1 MNLEHELRAALREDA
16 ESVGP
21 ADLALEY
28 PGDPTPRHGR
38 RGFPSAA
45 AVLAAAAATVA
56 LVGGVVWGTD
66 AGGEKVQPASRHS
79 FAPRHPQVH
88 TVKDVPAAVALLPK
102 IAVGLEALQP
112 VEDEK
117 VSDCLR
123 ARGYPAAQHG
133 GDRLTPVDRTV
144 PEQARARGY
153 DMEPMV
159 RAQRRDAELYR
170 QVEARGSGAV
180 EGYSDAQYGPPDE
193 ELWVHYEIVGSVGDD
208 RRYGGCTAE
217 ARQSMYAGA
226 ELARLKIE
234 NANLP
239 HGVEAAANWDDP
251 AVVAARKRWRACLAT
266 TEAPRIIGRTQ
277 DLVGM
282 PTNGRVAGTDVEGWV
297 SATTQRLVDLQPLRP
312 EVLSSVL
319 KDEKR
324 LAVLDGQCQIASG
337 LRSALRASGEASPSR
352 PAALLA
358 RDPALLDDVFDL
370 DAAITRLR
378 VEYGR

>member
-1 MNLEHELRAALREDA
+1 MNLEDELRAALSADA
-16 ESVGP
+16 DAVTR

-28 PGDPTPRHGR
+28 PGDPAPRQR
-38 RGFPSAA
+38 RFPRAA
-45 AVLAAAAATVA
+45 TVLAAAAATVA
-56 LVGGVVWGTD
+56 LVGGVVWGSGTS
-66 AGGEKVQPASRHS
+66 GGKVQPATRHS

-112 VEDEK
+112 VEEEK
-117 VSDCLR
+117 VSACLR
-123 ARGYPAAQHG
+123 ALGYPAAQHG
-133 GDRLTPVDRTV
+133 GDRLTVVDRTV
-144 PEQARARGY
+144 PAQARARGY
-153 DMEPMV
+153 DMEPIV
-159 RAQRRDAELYR
+159 RAQRRDAELHR
-170 QVEARGSGAV
+170 QVEARGSAAV
-180 EGYSDAQYGPPDE
+180 EGYTDAQYGPPDE
-193 ELWVHYEIVGSVGDD
+193 ELWVHYELVGSVGASL
-208 RRYGGCTAE
+208 RYGGCTAE

-226 ELARLKIE
+226 ELARLKVE
-234 NANLP
+234 DVNLP
-239 HGVEAAANWDDP
+239 SGVEAAADVGGA
-251 AVVAARKRWRACLAT
+251 AVVAARERWRACLAT

-282 PTNGRVAGTDVEGWV
+282 PTSWRVAGTDVEGWV
-297 SATTQRLVDLQPLRP
+297 SATTQRLVDLQPLRS

-324 LAVLDGQCQIASG
+324 LAVLDGQCQLSSG

-358 RDPALLDDVFDL
+358 GDPALLDDVFDL

-378 VEYGR
+378 LEYGR